1 MGATIREMRLEDW
14 DAVTALW
21 SRTPGIGLSEADSR
35 KNIGIFL
42 QRNPGLS
49 FVAEDEE
56 GLVGAVMSG
65 HDGRRGFLYH
75 LAVDPGKRRGG
86 VGRALVDRCLS
97 GLAALGL
104 RKCHIFVFAD
114 NEEGKRFWSRTGW
127 EQRFDLIV
135 MSRSVGG

>member
-1 MGATIREMRLEDW
+1 MKISDY

-21 SRTPGIGLSEADSR
+21 TRTPGIGLSEADSR
-35 KNIGIFL
+35 RNIGIFL
-42 QRNPGLS
+42 DRNPGLS

-56 GLVGAVMSG
+56 GLMGAVMSG

-75 LAVDPGKRRGG
+75 LAVDQAKRRNG
-86 VGRALVDRCLS
+86 VGRQLVDRCLS

-114 NEEGKRFWSRTGW
+114 NEEGRRFWSRTGW

-135 MSRSVGG
+135 MSRGVGG